1 MENPVRWSLK
11 VSKETDEA
19 LRAHLGQAGGRK
31 GDLSKFVQEAVQAR
45 LHEARRA
52 AGKPKQSA
60 ATRNV
65 TRNATR
71 NATRD
76 DLAEAL
82 AEIRA
87 RTGTLSKARFETLVT
102 EAVAY
107 ARKRR

>member
-45 LHEARRA
+45 LQAERRA
-52 AGKPKQSA
+52 AGKSRRSA
-60 ATRNV
+60 G
-65 TRNATR
+65 
-71 NATRD
+71 TRD
-76 DLAEAL
+76 GLAEAL

>member
-45 LHEARRA
+45 LDAERRA
-52 AGKPKQSA
+52 AGKSKQSA
-60 ATRNV
+60 G
-65 TRNATR
+65 
-71 NATRD
+71 TRD
-76 DLAEAL
+76 GLAEAL

-87 RTGTLSKARFETLVT
+87 RTGALSKARFETLVM

>member
-19 LRAHLGQAGGRK
+19 LRVHLGQSGGRK

-45 LHEARRA
+45 LAAERRA
-52 AGKPKQSA
+52 SGKPRRSA
-60 ATRNV
+60 GTLDTR
-65 TRNATR
+65 
-71 NATRD
+71 RD
-76 DLAEAL
+76 GLAEAV

-87 RTGTLSKARFETLVT
+87 RTGELSKARFETLVT